1 MHFLSLIYFERL
13 ACIAFSAL
21 RFFHFN
27 KKKKFPWLLP
37 SIRVAGALLKP
48 GSETGTE
55 HFASQDSS
63 LSQALKLFVSNS
75 DRILDNIKWWCQDK
89 LKRKTPYFLFVVFGS
104 KKSRAQA
111 PYFMNAHTGKYGAQ
125 LVPLYCPHQILFI
138 QHFWHDFCFSFCLF
152 STARL
157 SWHDFSPHH
166 FFLHDFF
173 GTTFLA
179 RLFWHHVLLAPLF
192 WHDFLLA
199 RLFLAILLARLFRS
213 SKKYTW
219 KILGDIC

>member
-1 MHFLSLIYFERL
+1 MLPW
-13 ACIAFSAL
+13 APL
-21 RFFHFN
+21 RSSSDWRSFTC
-27 KKKKFPWLLP
+27 
-37 SIRVAGALLKP
+37 ALLKR

-75 DRILDNIKWWCQDK
+75 ERILDNIKWWCQDK
-89 LKRKTPYFLFVVFGS
+89 LKRETPYFLFVVLGS
-104 KKSRAQA
+104 KPSRAQA
-111 PYFMNAHTGKYGAQ
+111 PYFTNAHTGKYGAH

-138 QHFWHDFCFSFCLF
+138 QLFWHDYCFSFCL
-152 STARL
+152 L
-157 SWHDFSPHH
+157 
-166 FFLHDFF
+166 FFYR
-173 GTTFLA
+173 TTFLA

-192 WHDFLLA
+192 WHDFLLS

-213 SKKYTW
+213 SKRYTW